1 MESNNFVNYLK
12 QNGVSARRLAY
23 CENNCD
29 FKFYL
34 STENGFYSIDDGK
47 LFNGNGFM
55 KNVFQPLFNDEEHGK
70 EVLSYT
76 PITSRFVYGNLK
88 NKIEKYLLKDMQ
100 LINEKY
106 SLVKMTDMQFF
117 DYDKLI
123 KIENKINSL
132 KNLESNM

>member
-1 MESNNFVNYLK
+1 M
-12 QNGVSARRLAY
+12 
-23 CENNCD
+23 
-29 FKFYL
+29 
-34 STENGFYSIDDGK
+34 
-47 LFNGNGFM
+47 
-55 KNVFQPLFNDEEHGK
+55 
-70 EVLSYT
+70 LSYT

-88 NKIEKYLLKDMQ
+88 NKIEKYLFKDMQ

>member
-55 KNVFQPLFNDEEHGK
+55 KNIFQPLFNDEEHGK

-76 PITSRFVYGNLK
+76 P
-88 NKIEKYLLKDMQ
+88 KIK
-100 LINEKY
+100 
-106 SLVKMTDMQFF
+106 
-117 DYDKLI
+117 
-123 KIENKINSL
+123 
-132 KNLESNM
+132 